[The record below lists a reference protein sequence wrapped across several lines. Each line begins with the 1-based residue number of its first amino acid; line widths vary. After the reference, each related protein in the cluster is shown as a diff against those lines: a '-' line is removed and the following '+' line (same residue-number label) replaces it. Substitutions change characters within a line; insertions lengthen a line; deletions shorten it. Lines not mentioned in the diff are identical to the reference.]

1 VSVGRARIAVLA
13 AAAAA
18 ASACGTAQTRSPSAG
33 ARTPPVPTST
43 SSAAVVNCS
52 AYGGCDVEEQFGDGT
67 ETIIPLR
74 TPSFETASARA
85 SHEAQRED
93 VFDAVVVGDSPPHT
107 ILSAPYY
114 G

>member
-1 VSVGRARIAVLA
+1 MSVGRARIALLA
-13 AAAAA
+13 AMTA
-18 ASACGTAQTRSPSAG
+18 ASACGAAQTPSPAAG
-33 ARTPPVPTST
+33 ARTPPVPTPTSST
-43 SSAAVVNCS
+43 SVVNCS

-67 ETIIPLR
+67 ETIIALR

-85 SHEAQRED
+85 SREAQRED

-107 ILSAPYY
+107 ALSAPYY